1 MQLLGLAGPRAP
13 AAISLVSA
21 ISFALPV
28 LAWSVRQVLDAEPDE
43 QVHLSTLAVGGPVR
57 EVVAGLSFDAALAR
71 FVDAANALRAAYYAD
86 RFPGME
92 FATLDVR
99 MGKRYAAIWSG
110 TCIYTFVDTLTGD
123 ILKPKTWKGPE
134 LKNPRGNVFD
144 TGCISAVTAHGTA
157 SLR

>member
-1 MQLLGLAGPRAP
+1 MQPTNTARIAAPRHTVTADLGDVNVTRD
-13 AAISLVSA
+13 
-21 ISFALPV
+21 
-28 LAWSVRQVLDAEPDE
+28 R
-43 QVHLSTLAVGGPVR
+43 R
-57 EVVAGLSFDAALAR
+57 EVVAGLSFDDALAR
-71 FVDAANALRAAYYAD
+71 FVDAANDLRAAYYAD

-123 ILKPKTWKGPE
+123 ILKAKTWKGPE

-144 TGCISAVTAHGTA
+144 AGCISAVTAHGTA